1 MEILSLIWEP
11 SQFKIVVK
19 VCLNGLMKHL
29 VKDSINEKELEMAN
43 IPLISL
49 DERILGLRKIAVLEW
64 VNCLKSNPSQ
74 WEGQEDMPFTNPR
87 RHKY

>member
-29 VKDSINEKELEMAN
+29 LEDSINEKELEMAN

-49 DERILGLRKIAVLEW
+49 DERI
-64 VNCLKSNPSQ
+64 
-74 WEGQEDMPFTNPR
+74 
-87 RHKY
+87 